1 MAKKMEELLD
11 KIPAEKRWALT
22 AKILLTISVLRGVKT
37 VMPILG
43 TEEGFIS
50 PVRGLEKFQEITDKI
65 VAESTKR
72 SIPRFKEMFNISVE
86 DASGAFKLWNV
97 WGELAFGPEW
107 EREIV
112 EATPERVVARWTK
125 CPWMERYK
133 EYKVAPEFIVCPSNH
148 QTGAKEGLKA
158 ITPKLNYKLIKA
170 MPWGDPYCEAV
181 IEFKEE
187 RRVDNSRR

>member
-1 MAKKMEELLD
+1 MAELLE
-11 KIPAEKRWALT
+11 KIPAEKCWALT

-37 VMPILG
+37 VMPLLG

-65 VAESTKR
+65 VTEGGKKL
-72 SIPRFKEMFNISVE
+72 IPWIKEMFNIPVE
-86 DASGAFKLWNV
+86 DALGAMELWNV
-97 WGELAFGPEW
+97 WGDLAYGPEW
-107 EREIV
+107 ETEIV
-112 EATPERVVARWTK
+112 EATPERVVLRYTK

-133 EYKVAPEFIVCPSNH
+133 EYKVTPEFIVCPSNH
-148 QTGAKEGLKA
+148 QTVAEEGLNA

-170 MPWGDPYCEAV
+170 MPWGDPYCEGV

-187 RRVDNSRR
+187 